1 MDQRILLEVNDHFPN
16 ILSMS
21 EFKERLIERKEIL
34 HLLQEETRSMNDM
47 LSIPFLLVI
56 ANPDG
61 TIVDYYGTDSLKG
74 YFERNNIRNGTSF
87 AMEYLGIN
95 AISLSMEHQAV
106 SVVIGD
112 EHSNKLFAELS
123 WVCTPIR
130 IKNVIIGYL
139 SLCFHY
145 FHEVTFALPLIEH
158 LARNIE
164 EKLPQKDP
172 VLQKELTYS
181 LFDQYELTNREK
193 EIAYGWLE
201 NKNVPEIADIYGISE
216 STVRTFIKK
225 IYAKTRVNHKGA
237 FLKKFS

>member
-1 MDQRILLEVNDHFPN
+1 MGHRTLLEANNHFPN

-21 EFKERLIERKEIL
+21 EIKGRLIERKEIL
-34 HLLQEETRSMNDM
+34 YLLQEETRNMNDL
-47 LSIPFLLVI
+47 LSIPYLFVI
-56 ANPDG
+56 ADPDG
-61 TIVDYYGTDSLKG
+61 TVIDYCGTDLLKD
-74 YFERNNIRNGTSF
+74 YFERNNITNGTSF
-87 AMEYLGIN
+87 AMKNAGVN
-95 AISLSMEHQAV
+95 AISLSMEHQSV
-106 SVVIGD
+106 SVVIGV

-123 WVCTPIR
+123 CVCTPIR

-158 LARNIE
+158 LAKNIE

-172 VLQKELTYS
+172 MLQKELTYS

-201 NKNVPEIADIYGISE
+201 NKNVPEIAGIYGISQ

-225 IYAKTRVNHKGA
+225 IYAKTSVNHKGA
-237 FLKKFS
+237 FLRKFT

>member
-1 MDQRILLEVNDHFPN
+1 
-16 ILSMS
+16 
-21 EFKERLIERKEIL
+21 
-34 HLLQEETRSMNDM
+34 MNDM

-56 ANPDG
+56 TDPDG
-61 TIVDYYGTDSLKG
+61 TVVDYRGTDLLIS
-74 YFERNNIRNGTSF
+74 YFERNHITKGTSF
-87 AMEYLGIN
+87 AKEHLGIN

-106 SVVIGD
+106 SVVIGE
-112 EHSNKLFAELS
+112 EHSSTLFAELS

-164 EKLPQKDP
+164 DKLPQKDP

-201 NKNVPEIADIYGISE
+201 NKNVPEMADIYGISE

-225 IYAKTRVNHKGA
+225 IYAKTRVNHIRA